1 MQRLSHSSQW
11 DKSYV
16 YVKDTERKR
25 DGKEKEN
32 TGRGGKLHCAIELAS
47 LTNAYMHGS
56 IALLFRLAKGNWTGG
71 SAHMRRYKS
80 IYLLVSMTML

>member
-1 MQRLSHSSQW
+1 MAKKKRTQEGG
-11 DKSYV
+11 DKCAV
-16 YVKDTERKR
+16 P
-25 DGKEKEN
+25 
-32 TGRGGKLHCAIELAS
+32 CAIELAS

-71 SAHMRRYKS
+71 SAHMRQYKS